1 MEFNTLESLVLGVSI
16 FVIGQL
22 GNFYH
27 HWLLANLR
35 PNSTKAKDEGASAY
49 RIPTSGMF
57 SLVTMPHYTFELV
70 SWLGVAVVAGSLNS
84 LLVVASMTSYLGG
97 RSVAT
102 KSWYLKN
109 LKGFPKDR
117 KAIIP
122 FLF

>member
-1 MEFNTLESLVLGVSI
+1 MESLVIGISI

-27 HWLLANLR
+27 HWILARLR
-35 PNSTKAKDEGASAY
+35 PSSTKEKDESSNGY
-49 RIPTSGMF
+49 KIPTSGMF
-57 SLVTMPHYTFELV
+57 NLVTMPHYTFELV
-70 SWLGVAVVAGSLNS
+70 SWLGVSVVAGSLNS
-84 LLVVASMTSYLGG
+84 LLVVAGMTSYLAG

-102 KSWYLKN
+102 KNWYLKN
-109 LKGFPKDR
+109 LKGFPKER